1 MKKMI
6 WMLLAALCLLWPA
19 GSLAEGLPGFEEA
32 IEAVIGAAA
41 QEDDAVFVGPLQ
53 RAALTDGQHSRD
65 EESDA
70 VQNPMRRAALNGVGD
85 AQDVAAMAPGAQ
97 TQNGIDS
104 TDDGAVDGAMD
115 GIAADTQDAAA
126 EDAAQDGDLPEDGA
140 DDEQDADDLNGEQ
153 DGDPADTDALAMP
166 AQDAAAQSDDLTL
179 KMTLHAAKL
188 SEGESMTLEIT
199 VLNPRTVATPVAL
212 TLDLPERLGC
222 AQDVAWECVLPAAET
237 DEQGVV
243 TPSET
248 SFIRELSLGE
258 GGVGETV
265 TLLCEL
271 NMGTRFYRAQAELE
285 LCVSDVSV
293 RTVADGVEDGRV
305 LAGQTFCYRIDVS
318 NEGTAARDVVVELI
332 LPDGLAFAGELPK
345 GFEQSGMNVH
355 GTVRAEAAKKLG
367 DTLIASKASVNIPVS
382 VDEDALAGDDDALR
396 LLTGVLRIDGERVSL
411 PRVQVCGPQIT
422 ARLVTEADSLEAGAQ
437 MDLSIVVANT
447 GLAPASV
454 RVSCL
459 LPEGLSLAEPEE
471 ETATPGEAAAALP
484 PEDGASAQAAVL
496 LTEEAELPVVELTQE
511 NGTLIYDVYMDAA
524 TLEDGAVKANT
535 RVITVRVQADEA
547 QHSLREKLVGAA
559 LAYET
564 GEGTQLAQ
572 AVAVRV
578 YTPSFM
584 GITKEEWGGI
594 FWAAVLLV
602 ITVSCLYAAVKVA
615 SDDDDKDYCFD

>member
-1 MKKMI
+1 MKKTI

-32 IEAVIGAAA
+32 IEAVIGVTA
-41 QEDDAVFVGPLQ
+41 QEDGAAFVGPLQ
-53 RAALTDGQHSRD
+53 RTAPADSQSSETEGRGMSRTAA
-65 EESDA
+65 
-70 VQNPMRRAALNGVGD
+70 RRAALNGAGD
-85 AQDVAAMAPGAQ
+85 AQDVAAMAPSAETQDEVIAAADGAEDGVAPDGAQ
-97 TQNGIDS
+97 
-104 TDDGAVDGAMD
+104 
-115 GIAADTQDAAA
+115 DA
-126 EDAAQDGDLPEDGA
+126 ETDGDLPEDA
-140 DDEQDADDLNGEQ
+140 EQDADELSGEQ
-153 DGDPADTDALAMP
+153 SDAEAEADAFAAP

-179 KMTLHAAKL
+179 EMKLHAARL

-212 TLDLPERLGC
+212 TLDMPERLAC
-222 AQDVAWECVLPAAET
+222 EQDVAWECVLPAAET

-243 TPSET
+243 TPSVT

-265 TLLCEL
+265 MLLCEL
-271 NMGTRFYRAQAELE
+271 NMGTRFYRAQDELE

-293 RTVADGVEDGRV
+293 KTVADGVEDGRV
-305 LAGQTFCYRIDVS
+305 QAGQTFAYRIDVT
-318 NEGTAARDVVVELI
+318 NEGTAARDVAVELI
-332 LPDGLAFAGELPK
+332 LPAGLTFTGEIPE
-345 GFEQSGMNVH
+345 GFEQSGMNVR

-367 DTLIASKASVNIPVS
+367 DALIASTASVNIPVS

-422 ARLVTEADSLEAGAQ
+422 ARLVAEADSLEAGAQ

-484 PEDGASAQAAVL
+484 PEDGSSAQAAVL
-496 LTEEAELPVVELTQE
+496 LTEEAELPVVELTPE

-524 TLEDGAVKANT
+524 TQEGGAIKAST
-535 RVITVRVQADEA
+535 RVITVRVQADET
-547 QHSLREKLVGAA
+547 QYSLREKLVGAA

-564 GEGTQLAQ
+564 DEGTQLAQ

-584 GITKEEWGGI
+584 GITKAEWGGI
-594 FWAAVLLV
+594 FWATVLLV

-615 SDDDDKDYCFD
+615 GDDDDKDYCFD

>member
-19 GSLAEGLPGFEEA
+19 GSLAQGLPGFEEA
-32 IEAVIGAAA
+32 IEAAIGAAA
-41 QEDDAVFVGPLQ
+41 QEDGATFVGPLQ
-53 RAALTDGQHSRD
+53 RAALTDGQSAEPEGGNAPRAAAH
-65 EESDA
+65 
-70 VQNPMRRAALNGVGD
+70 RAALND
-85 AQDVAAMAPGAQ
+85 ADHAQDVAAMAPSAE
-97 TQNGIDS
+97 TQ
-104 TDDGAVDGAMD
+104 D
-115 GIAADTQDAAA
+115 GIAVADDGDQNAAGGN
-126 EDAAQDGDLPEDGA
+126 DGDLTRDEGQDAGELDGGA
-140 DDEQDADDLNGEQ
+140 DAASE
-153 DGDPADTDALAMP
+153 DTDTP
-166 AQDAAAQSDDLTL
+166 AEPVQDAAAQGDDLTL
-179 KMTLHAAKL
+179 DMTLHAAKL

-199 VLNPRTVATPVAL
+199 VLNPRTIATPVAL
-212 TLDLPERLGC
+212 TLDVPERLDC
-222 AQDVAWECVLPAAET
+222 AQDTAWEFVLPAAKT

-271 NMGTRFYRAQAELE
+271 NVGTRFYRAQAELE
-285 LCVSDVSV
+285 LCVSDVNV

-305 LAGQTFCYRIDVS
+305 QAGQTFCYRIDVS
-318 NEGTAARDVVVELI
+318 NEGTAARDVAVEMI
-332 LPDGLAFAGELPK
+332 LPDGLTFTGELPA

-355 GTVRAEAAKKLG
+355 GTVRAEAARKMG

-382 VDEDALAGDDDALR
+382 VDEDALKDDDDALR

-411 PRVQVCGPQIT
+411 PRVQVCAPQIT

-437 MDLSIVVANT
+437 MDLNIVIANT

-471 ETATPGEAAAALP
+471 KTATPGEAAAALP
-484 PEDGASAQAAVL
+484 PDDGSSAQAAVL
-496 LTEEAELPVVELTQE
+496 LTEEAELPVVELTPE

-524 TLEDGAVKANT
+524 TQEGGAIKAST

-547 QHSLREKLVGAA
+547 QYALREKLVGAA

-564 GEGTQLAQ
+564 DGGTQLAQ

-578 YTPSFM
+578 YTPSFL

-602 ITVSCLYAAVKVA
+602 ITVSCLYAAVKIA